1 MLTTARINPT
11 SFLIGGALIASAV
24 WLTRRL
30 MHDAQADGA
39 TRVRDAG
46 AENMRYPP
54 DEWDKVGSAVD
65 ASFPASDPAA
75 TY

>member
-1 MLTTARINPT
+1 MTARINPS

-30 MHDAQADGA
+30 MNEAQADGEP
-39 TRVRDAG
+39 RVRDAG
-46 AENMRYPP
+46 PENMRYPP
-54 DEWDKVGSAVD
+54 DEWDKIDSTVD

>member
-1 MLTTARINPT
+1 MTARINPGA
-11 SFLIGGALIASAV
+11 FLISDALIASAV

-30 MHDAQADGA
+30 MQEEQAADAP
-39 TRVRDAG
+39 RVRDAG

-54 DEWDKVGSAVD
+54 DEWDKIDSTVD